1 MILNFRSLI
10 GTTRNDDYSIA
21 IQKQYNNNSHVVDF
35 DSNDISEAKEDN
47 SLISV
52 LPKEII
58 ESAKSFSYKDSTLEH
73 EISNLT
79 IQLDSIKMKMMVM
92 MSNRKN
98 QRQKNSF
105 SRKENRRDEE

>member
-1 MILNFRSLI
+1 MNKSDDIEFQVFD

-79 IQLDSIKMKMMVM
+79 IQLDSIK
-92 MSNRKN
+92 NEDDGN
-98 QRQKNSF
+98 DEQQKESATEKKF
-105 SRKENRRDEE
+105 IF